1 MDKIMEIETQPPKF
15 VMTREEG
22 LSAGKEII
30 RLIEEVSAP
39 YTYKEPGAV
48 DQLPPDFGFK
58 LWYLIPVLLAAIF
71 GVKTLG
77 PEFDL
82 ASITKWVGPM
92 LVLGFIMGIGLL
104 TIVAGVFLT
113 GKIFRFISGKRNTEI
128 KVHNKVISDAD
139 LKRLSENIFI
149 KAWLL
154 EALNKHDTL
163 TYALIYKERYR
174 ISHNVTVGIVVA
186 EKKRIRTLING

>member
-1 MDKIMEIETQPPKF
+1 MEIESQSSKL

-30 RLIEEVSAP
+30 RLIEDVSAP
-39 YTYKEPGAV
+39 YTYKVPGAI

-58 LWYLIPVLLAAIF
+58 LLYLIPVVLAAIF

-77 PEFDL
+77 PEIDL
-82 ASITKWVGPM
+82 ASIIEWVGPM

-104 TIVAGVFLT
+104 TIVTGVFLT

-128 KVHNKVISDAD
+128 KVHN
-139 LKRLSENIFI
+139 
-149 KAWLL
+149 
-154 EALNKHDTL
+154 T
-163 TYALIYKERYR
+163 
-174 ISHNVTVGIVVA
+174 
-186 EKKRIRTLING
+186 